1 MNHIVIKQDT
11 SGTEEV
17 SSAVINALYN
27 AVNDEYLDNNSELQG
42 RLHTAVASSR
52 NIAYLSRLFPNLYIT
67 ADTYTVDFEDPEVER
82 ICVSKWGSNGAVTL
96 AQLQTVTTTNVS
108 GQVFNGNTTIEKFNE
123 FQYFTGLTNP
133 ASSTNNMFGGCTN
146 LKEITLPS
154 NLTMMASNMFL
165 NCTSLENI
173 TIPASVQ
180 KIENAFIGCTAL
192 KSVVATGLT
201 GKCFLGRQ
209 LTSLET
215 FEVNEGCTEMGAY
228 GSKLTS
234 VNIPASVQ
242 YVRLKENTNLTTV
255 TFAQNSDL
263 IGLSQESFYRCSN
276 LTTINNFPS
285 TYTSLGNQ
293 TFEGC
298 TNLRTM
304 IPLPVGCTEVP
315 GNCYLDCKSMAGE
328 FIIPATVTNIK
339 EYAFRRTDSFTGIK
353 IYATTPPT
361 INVVQ
366 FGSLFSNASSN
377 NNPAVGYPLYVPQ
390 SALATYQA
398 DTNWSKFGSR
408 LQGFTP

>member
-1 MNHIVIKQDT
+1 MHLYIEQNT
-11 SGTEEV
+11 GLTENV
-17 SSAVINALYN
+17 SSSVVKKLYEL
-27 AVNDEYLDNNSELQG
+27 ASGGTLDATSDLKGTLHTTIMGAREKAYLEGMFSDFHVTADEYSL
-42 RLHTAVASSR
+42 T
-52 NIAYLSRLFPNLYIT
+52 
-67 ADTYTVDFEDPEVER
+67 FEDPEVEN
-82 ICVSKWGSNGAVTL
+82 ICVTNWGSNGAVTL
-96 AQLQTVTTTNVS
+96 NQLQAVTTTNL
-108 GQVFNGNTTIEKFNE
+108 VFKGNTTITKFNE
-123 FQYFTGLTNP
+123 FQYFTGLQNP
-133 ASSTNNMFGGCTN
+133 AATTNQLFSGCTN
-146 LKEITLPS
+146 LEEITLPS

-173 TIPASVQ
+173 TIPVSVQ

-192 KSVVATGLT
+192 KSVVATGIT
-201 GKCFLGRQ
+201 GKCVLGRE

-215 FEVNEGCTEMGAY
+215 FEVNEGCTEMGAQ

-234 VNIPASVQ
+234 VNVPASVQ
-242 YVRLKENTNLTTV
+242 YVRLKENKNLTTV
-255 TFAQNSDL
+255 TFAQNSNL
-263 IGLSQESFYRCSN
+263 IGLSNESFYRCSN

-285 TYTSLGNQ
+285 TYTSLGGQ

-304 IPLPVGCTEVP
+304 IPLPVGCTKVP
-315 GNCYLDCKSMAGE
+315 GNCYLDCQSMAGE
-328 FIIPATVTNIK
+328 FIIPATVTSIG

-361 INVVQ
+361 IDVKQ

-377 NNPAVGYPLYVPQ
+377 NNPAVGYPIYVPQ